1 MVVSFERTLQMRE
14 RVEMMIQYA
23 NENERTPATK
33 LVMDGVRIGSFW
45 QNMKRGQNSEL
56 LSECL
61 SRSSLLRHDYER
73 HLSRRSVPRNNVER
87 HFWGRRFPR
96 SNVER
101 QSSINNPQQG

>member
-33 LVMDGVRIGSFW
+33 LVIDGVRVGLFW
-45 QNMKRGQNSEL
+45 HNMKRGQNSEL
-56 LSECL
+56 LGECL
-61 SRSSLLRHDYER
+61 SRSSVLRNDFER
-73 HLSRRSVPRNNVER
+73 HHSRSRVPRDNVER
-87 HFWGRRFPR
+87 HFWGRRFQR